1 MDILKL
7 LVSLGLP
14 TAIIAMAAIAYLFK
28 DKFEKVSKAALIIA
42 VALAAL
48 LGLYQ
53 LLALVTGKDISIAAT
68 PRNFSAMTL
77 DGRIQP
83 ADIVVYKGDKALA
96 NKTYA
101 AFDSI
106 GFSTRPL
113 TLAFHDSNRFQVT
126 YGAFGQG
133 ILNFQ
138 TLRNNGWRPSTE
150 AVATAETPRYWFTHK
165 VFVGQEIELGDTG
178 DSGILSI
185 KFLSIKDHRAKV
197 RLSLKGRDKPLPHS
211 VGILNKGLEA
221 QDFEGLPTFYIAV
234 REANFGENWAAFS
247 VFQYRGY

>member
-28 DKFEKVSKAALIIA
+28 DKFEKISKAALIIA
-42 VALAAL
+42 VSLAAL
-48 LGLYQ
+48 LGVYQ
-53 LLALVTGKDISIAAT
+53 LVSLITGKDISVSAT
-68 PRNFSAMTL
+68 PKNFSAMTL
-77 DGRIQP
+77 AGRIQP
-83 ADIVVYKGDKALA
+83 ANLTVYKGNNSVA

-101 AFDSI
+101 AIDSI
-106 GFSTRPL
+106 GFSARPL
-113 TLAFHDSNRFQVT
+113 TLAYHDSNRFTVT

-133 ILNFQ
+133 VLNYQ
-138 TLRNNGWRPSTE
+138 TLRDNGWRPSTE
-150 AVATAETPRYWFTHK
+150 VVAAAETPRYWFTHK
-165 VFVGQEIELGDTG
+165 VFVGQEIELGDSG

-185 KFLSIKDHRAKV
+185 KFLSIKDHRAQI
-197 RLSLKGRDKPLPHS
+197 RLSLKGHSRPKPRS

-247 VFQYRGY
+247 IFQYRGY